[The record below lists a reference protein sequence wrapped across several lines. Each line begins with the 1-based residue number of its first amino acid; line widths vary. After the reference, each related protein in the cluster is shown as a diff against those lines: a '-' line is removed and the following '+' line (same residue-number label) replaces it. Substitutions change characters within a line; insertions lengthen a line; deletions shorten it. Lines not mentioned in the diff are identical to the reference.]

1 MEKYGAKLAKINEV
15 GNRLSKRNACCGCYI
30 VIYVTYKYTSVM
42 KEIALVGTNNKVFAD
57 VLSVLMARDVAV
69 NAMVDFPEHVMVEDE
84 SLTVSRM
91 DFYDEEAM
99 REAFASY
106 GSLVLTYDDNLLD
119 VAHNNLALKTFAD
132 TLTAA
137 RKAGVGR
144 VIVVA
149 GQDSEAYFVS
159 LLNRIDDIDWVFVST
174 EGDFPNRAA
183 DELIEPSFHRE
194 VYKE

>member
-1 MEKYGAKLAKINEV
+1 MKLATVTVNEFPRCLLYSQ
-15 GNRLSKRNACCGCYI
+15 NDIQLN
-30 VIYVTYKYTSVM
+30 YTSIM

-57 VLSVLMARDVAV
+57 VLSVLLARDVAV
-69 NAMVDFPEHVMVEDE
+69 NAMVDFPEHVMVDD
-84 SLTVSRM
+84 SDLTVSRM
-91 DFYDEEAM
+91 DFYDQDDM
-99 REAFASY
+99 RSAFASY
-106 GSLVLTYDDNLLD
+106 GSVILTYDDNLLD
-119 VAHNNLALKTFAD
+119 VAHNDLALKTFAD

-159 LLNRIDDIDWVFVST
+159 LLNRIDDIDWVFIST

-194 VYKE
+194 VYAE